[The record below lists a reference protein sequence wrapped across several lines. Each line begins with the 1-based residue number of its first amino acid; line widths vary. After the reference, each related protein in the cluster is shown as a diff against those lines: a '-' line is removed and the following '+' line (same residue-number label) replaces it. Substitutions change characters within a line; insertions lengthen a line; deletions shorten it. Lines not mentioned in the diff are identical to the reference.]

1 MLTLGEMQ
9 DRLGEM
15 TYLPQYEMEIYQ
27 GRFEGA
33 HFHLRASVPD
43 YINKGEPTVLDIHSP
58 LPAME
63 STDQLD
69 NWVVDRLIRIASH
82 EVREALQVDGK
93 PIFNPHA
100 EGADK
105 DL

>member
-1 MLTLGEMQ
+1 MLTLKEMQ
-9 DRLGEM
+9 DRLNEM
-15 TYLPQYEMEIYQ
+15 TYLPQYEMKIYQ

-33 HFHLRASVPD
+33 HFHLTANVPD
-43 YINKGEPTVLDIHSP
+43 YIDKGKFTILDIHSS

-63 STDQLD
+63 SISQLD

-82 EVREALQVDGK
+82 EVREALQIGGK